1 MRFVRRHKFV
11 LVFLVLLVF
20 CSVMVIHQI
29 DHNQSKH
36 VELREAFVLLFS
48 KGYTDKAQRLYD
60 RLLRDLEQESN
71 RTLMDGYQRTLQLV
85 DPTAS
90 HPDNLIWRYH
100 WTISKELEKRSEST
114 LARALNLSTDQSR
127 DLITPL

>member
-11 LVFLVLLVF
+11 LVFLVLLVL

-36 VELREAFVLLFS
+36 VELREAFILLYS

-60 RLLRDLEQESN
+60 RLMRDLETESN
-71 RTLMDGYQRTLQLV
+71 RILFDDYQRTLQLV
-85 DPTAS
+85 DPTTQ
-90 HPDNLIWRYH
+90 HTENLIWRYH
-100 WTISKELEKRSEST
+100 WTVSNELEKRSEST
-114 LARALNLSTDQSR
+114 LARALKLSEEQ
-127 DLITPL
+127 

>member
-36 VELREAFVLLFS
+36 VELREAFILLYS

-60 RLLRDLEQESN
+60 RLMRDLETESN
-71 RTLMDGYQRTLQLV
+71 RILFDDYQRTLQLV
-85 DPTAS
+85 DPTTQ
-90 HPDNLIWRYH
+90 HTENLIWRYH
-100 WTISKELEKRSEST
+100 WTVSNELEKRSEST
-114 LARALNLSTDQSR
+114 LARALKLSEEQ
-127 DLITPL
+127 